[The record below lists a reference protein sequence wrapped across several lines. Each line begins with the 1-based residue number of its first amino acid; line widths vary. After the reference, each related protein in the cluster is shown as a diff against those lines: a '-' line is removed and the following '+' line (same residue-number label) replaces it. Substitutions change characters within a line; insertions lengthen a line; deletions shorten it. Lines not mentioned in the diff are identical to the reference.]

1 MYSFY
6 ADIPSVCRVSTFGHP
21 RVEACLRLTVAFR
34 SLPRPSSALGA
45 RASALC
51 SCSLDFL
58 LILRPFLNRLLCSL
72 LFTSYSRTKSVYL
85 SRKIATR
92 NWPSLPYFT
101 FGFSLS
107 SSLCSC
113 QGACRSLSGFRVPKN
128 PENDT
133 VREAMTVILWHFQV
147 PSPRRS
153 LGFILPLR
161 ASSISQVAL

>member
-1 MYSFY
+1 MYSSCL
-6 ADIPSVCRVSTFGHP
+6 DIPSVCRVSTFGHP

-92 NWPSLPYFT
+92 NWPSLPYFA

-113 QGACRSLSGFRVPKN
+113 QGAPSLKVMMVGRSGLEPPTSRLSGECSN
-128 PENDT
+128 Q
-133 VREAMTVILWHFQV
+133 L
-147 PSPRRS
+147 S
-153 LGFILPLR
+153 
-161 ASSISQVAL
+161 